1 MSKLYVGNLSYDVT
15 ENELNDLFSQKGEVV
30 SVRIISDHH
39 SNRSKGFGFVEMST
53 KEGSDAAISAFDG
66 YDLKGRPMKVNESI
80 DKPRGKGRDNKGR
93 GGGGGRRW

>member
-30 SVRIISDHH
+30 SVKIISDHH

-53 KEGSDAAISAFDG
+53 KEGGDAVIAAFDG
-66 YDLKGRPMKVNESI
+66 HDLKGRPMKVNVSI
-80 DKPRGKGRDNKGR
+80 DKPRRKNRDNRSSGDRR
-93 GGGGGRRW
+93 GW